1 MSLTPYAPPRYSP
14 EDAAHLLRRA
24 AFGGTDDEIR
34 ALAALGPEQAAGQL
48 LSFGQQELPDNPF
61 TPDDAVDIGSMVRV
75 TQARWLFE
83 MANGLSPAREKLALF
98 WHNHFVIG
106 VDKVKNSRALAGYLA
121 ILRGQS
127 LGNFT
132 DFALAIAKSPA
143 MLHYLDNDQNKKG
156 KPNENFARELM
167 ELFTMGIGHY
177 SEQDVHEGAR
187 GLTGWTFQGV
197 RGRAD
202 FQQEPVFVF
211 LPKQHDDGQK
221 TYLGKTGNF
230 MPEDIV
236 KMACA
241 HPATGDFIARKLWRG
256 FVNDTPEDA
265 GVKALADVFRGSR
278 GDLGV
283 TMRALFTSQAFYSP
297 ENRQSIVKSPTEFV
311 VGALRAMGRPKLE
324 DKQYLNLTATLGRM
338 GQALLYPPTVKGWD
352 GGREWI
358 NDSSLLLRMQ
368 TAAALTLGRLKGKQK
383 AVAAPRLGGRV
394 LLPSSLAFLGSDR
407 SLINPALSG
416 LDPAQQLYLMLIS
429 PEYALA

>member
-1 MSLTPYAPPRYSP
+1 MPLTPYAPQRFAP

-24 AFGGTDDEIR
+24 AFGGSDDEIR
-34 ALAALGPEQAAGQL
+34 ALAALGPQQAAERL
-48 LSFGQQELPDNPF
+48 LTFDQKELPSNPF
-61 TPDDAVDIGSMVRV
+61 TPDDAVDIGSMIRV
-75 TQARWLFE
+75 TQARWLYE
-83 MANGLSPAREKLALF
+83 MVNGAAPAREKLALF

-106 VDKVKNSRALAGYLA
+106 VDKVKNSRALAGYLG
-121 ILRGQS
+121 ILRKQS

-177 SEQDVHEGAR
+177 TEQDVHEGAR
-187 GLTGWTFQGV
+187 ALTGWTFQGV

-202 FQQEPVFVF
+202 FQQEPQFVF
-211 LPKQHDDGQK
+211 LPKQHDDGPK

-236 KMACA
+236 KMAA
-241 HPATGDFIARKLWRG
+241 GHPATADFIARKLWRG
-256 FVNDTPEDA
+256 FVNDTPDDA

-278 GDLGV
+278 GDLGQV
-283 TMRALFTSQAFYSP
+283 MRTLLTSAAFYAP
-297 ENRQSIVKSPTEFV
+297 ENRQSIVKSPAEFV
-311 VGALRAMGRPKLE
+311 VGALRAMGRPKLD
-324 DKQYLNLTATLGRM
+324 DKQYLNLNVTLARM
-338 GQALLYPPTVKGWD
+338 GQTLLYPPTVKGWD

-368 TAAALTLGRLKGKQK
+368 TAAALTLGRMKGKQK
-383 AVAAPRLGGRV
+383 AEAAPRIGARV
-394 LLPSSLAFLGSDR
+394 LLPSSLAVLGSDR
-407 SLINPALSG
+407 SLINPALAG